1 MELIFAKLARA
12 EMAEAK
18 RYYERQ
24 QRGLGV
30 TFQHEAAVSAK
41 RILEQP
47 LAWQVEIDPVR
58 RFVFNR
64 FPYKMLY
71 VIRREHIVV
80 LAVAH
85 QHRHPDYWI
94 ERLDT
99 L

>member
-1 MELIFAKLARA
+1 MELIFAKIARE

-24 QRGLGV
+24 QRGLGM

-47 LAWQVEIDPVR
+47 LAWQVEIAPVR

-71 VIRREHIVV
+71 VIRGERIIV

-85 QHRHPDYWI
+85 QHRNPDYWI
-94 ERLDT
+94 ERIHQS
-99 L
+99 

>member
-47 LAWQVEIDPVR
+47 LAWQVETEPVR
-58 RFVFNR
+58 RYLFNR

-71 VIRREHIVV
+71 VIRGEHIVV

-94 ERLDT
+94 QRLDT

>member
-1 MELIFAKLARA
+1 MKLFFAKLALE

-24 QRGLGV
+24 QPGLGDQ
-30 TFQHEAAVSAK
+30 FQLEAQRSAL

-47 LAWQVEIDPVR
+47 LTWRIEIESIR
-58 RFVFNR
+58 RCLLNR

-71 VIRREHIVV
+71 VIREENIVV

-85 QHRHPDYWI
+85 QHRKPDYWI
-94 ERLDT
+94 DRIPR
-99 L
+99 

>member
-1 MELIFAKLARA
+1 MELIFAKIARA
-12 EMAEAK
+12 EMADAK

-24 QRGLGV
+24 QRGLGLA
-30 TFQHEAAVSAK
+30 FQHEAAVSAK

-58 RFVFNR
+58 RFLFNR

-71 VIRREHIVV
+71 VIRGERIIV

-85 QHRHPDYWI
+85 QHRNPDYWI
-94 ERLDT
+94 ERIDT
-99 L
+99 P

>member
-1 MELIFAKLARA
+1 MELIFAKIARA
-12 EMAEAK
+12 EMADAK

-24 QRGLGV
+24 QRGLGL

-47 LAWQVEIDPVR
+47 LAWQVESDPVR
-58 RFVFNR
+58 RFLFNR

-71 VIRREHIVV
+71 VIRGERIIV

-85 QHRHPDYWI
+85 QHRNPDYWI
-94 ERLDT
+94 ERIDT
-99 L
+99 P